1 MTVFLCD
8 DSFEAML
15 TCIYDAWYSR
25 LGHGNVRLETE
36 PVEQLNMFDTYIH
49 VEADVNK
56 AMAVADAINMKI
68 SPSFYGNI
76 AYCLGAYEKDT
87 LDTVY
92 RVLVLGFK
100 YGAGILDA
108 YGYEAVSR
116 FRAISIR
123 YGREANSFIEFVRF
137 NLVDGVY
144 VAHFEPKSR
153 VLLTV
158 AEHFCDRMPS
168 EYWMIIDDVHK
179 EAAVHPRNEEY
190 YVRRLSEEEFK
201 RLKATE
207 DYDDGFTAM
216 WKAYF
221 NEIAIKERNNPKCQL
236 THFSKWK
243 RKHVTEFA

>member
-1 MTVFLCD
+1 MTVFTCS
-8 DSFEAML
+8 DSLEAML

-25 LGHGNVRLETE
+25 LGHDNVRLEIE
-36 PVEQLNMFDTYIH
+36 PIEQLNMFDTYVH
-49 VEADVNK
+49 VEADERK
-56 AMAVADAINMKI
+56 AMAVADAVNMKI
-68 SPSFYGNI
+68 SPTFYGEI
-76 AYCLGAYEKDT
+76 VYCLGAYERDV

-100 YGAGILDA
+100 HGAGVLDA

-116 FRAISIR
+116 FKAIRIR
-123 YGREANSFIEFVRF
+123 YGREASSFLEFVRF
-137 NLVDGVY
+137 NLVEGVY

-158 AEHFCDRMPS
+158 AEHFADRMPS
-168 EYWMIIDDVHK
+168 EHWMIIDDVHK
-179 EAAVHPRNEEY
+179 EAAVHPCNEQYYIRKLSAEEY
-190 YVRRLSEEEFK
+190 D

-207 DYDDGFTAM
+207 DYDDSFTEL
-216 WKAYF
+216 WKVYF
-221 NEIAIKERNNPKCQL
+221 KEIAIKERENYRCQL